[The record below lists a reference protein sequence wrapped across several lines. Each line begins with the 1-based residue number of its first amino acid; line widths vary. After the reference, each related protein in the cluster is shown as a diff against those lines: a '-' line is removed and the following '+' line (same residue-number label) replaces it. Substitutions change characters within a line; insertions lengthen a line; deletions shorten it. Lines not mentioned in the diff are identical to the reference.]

1 MNSETPELPTWG
13 DEPAKAME
21 LARMKFRATML
32 LVGVTI
38 VFFAAELSEYNAVW
52 VGFVLATAEAAMVG
66 AVADWFAVTALFRHP
81 MGIKIPHTAIIPS
94 KKNSFGE
101 RLGGFVQQNF
111 LTGDIIV
118 AKLASIQLTRRT
130 AEWLTDT
137 ENSRTV
143 ANLIRAGFH
152 GMFQVVK
159 DEDVRKMIEQGLL
172 KRVRETQAAPIIGS
186 LLDAATSGP
195 KQRELLIGLVNL
207 LIHFVDQNK
216 RAIQNKIID
225 ETPWWMPWSLDEKV
239 YTRVMDWL
247 VTLDRELA
255 DEGRHPIQEKFDKT
269 IKEFVERLK
278 YDPDV
283 IAKGERIKEDLLN
296 HPTLKDFSDT
306 LWAEIKSSLLTHT
319 EQSRPGVDG
328 PIEKGVVKMGQVLL
342 RDEKMMKKID
352 SWLEEMTRYL
362 MQSYGHEIG
371 SLISHTVERWDPDA
385 TSRKIELQ
393 VGKDLQYIRINGTV
407 VGGLVGLL
415 IHTVSHFLP

>member
-1 MNSETPELPTWG
+1 MNSETPGLPTWG

-21 LARMKFRATML
+21 LDRMKFRATML

-38 VFFAAELSEYNAVW
+38 VFFAAELSGENAVW
-52 VGFVLATAEAAMVG
+52 VGFVQATAEAAMVG

-118 AKLASIQLTRRT
+118 AKLASIELTRRS

-143 ANLIRAGFH
+143 ANLIRSGFH

-159 DEDVRKMIEQGLL
+159 DEDVRKMIEHGLL

-186 LLDAATSGP
+186 LVDAATSGP
-195 KQRELLIGLVNL
+195 KQRELLIDLVNL

-239 YTRVMDWL
+239 YARVMDWL

-255 DEGRHPIQEKFDKT
+255 DEGRHPIQEKFDKA

-278 YDPDV
+278 YDPEV

-296 HPTLKDFSDT
+296 HPTFKDFSDT
-306 LWAEIKSSLLTHT
+306 LWAEIKSSLLTYT
-319 EQSRPGVDG
+319 EQSQPGVDG

-342 RDEKMMKKID
+342 RNEEIMKKVD
-352 SWLEEMTRYL
+352 SWLEEMTRHL

-371 SLISHTVERWDPDA
+371 NLISHTVERWDPDA

-415 IHTVSHFLP
+415 IHTVSYFLP